1 MTSAVTFDFSYALM
15 VFFLTLGPIKIIPVF
30 AHLTQGAG
38 RPDHRRVA
46 LYATLFATAICV
58 AISLLA
64 RTLAARYR
72 LAVPTLQLTGGLILL
87 IWSLKAIFGRGDAA
101 ARVQDDANAMQI
113 ALAPL
118 ATPTI
123 MTPAG
128 VAALMVFVL
137 LAPGVP
143 DGYQILASALT
154 LVMALNFLVM
164 FYNDRIVKRHWLLV
178 PLQLVGAVLAV
189 AQLAFAVQV
198 ILNALYAI
206 GVITR

>member
-1 MTSAVTFDFSYALM
+1 MNSAVTFDFSYALM

-30 AHLTQGAG
+30 AQLMQGSG
-38 RPDHRRVA
+38 RPDPRRTA
-46 LYATLFATAICV
+46 LYATLFATVICV
-58 AISLLA
+58 AIGLLA
-64 RTLAARYR
+64 RSLVAKYR

-87 IWSLKAIFGRGDAA
+87 IWSLKAIFGRIDPADRAHDG
-101 ARVQDDANAMQI
+101 ANAMQL
-113 ALAPL
+113 ALTPL

-137 LAPGVP
+137 LAPAVP
-143 DGYQILASALT
+143 DGYQIIASALA

-198 ILNALYAI
+198 VLNALHAI
-206 GVITR
+206 GVINR

>member
-30 AHLTQGAG
+30 AHLTQGAD
-38 RPDHRRVA
+38 RPDRRRLA
-46 LYATLFATAICV
+46 LYATLFATVMCV
-58 AISLLA
+58 AIALLA
-64 RTLAARYR
+64 RTLTARYR
-72 LAVPTLQLTGGLILL
+72 LGVPTLQLTGGLILL
-87 IWSLKAIFGRGDAA
+87 IWSLKAIFGRADAA
-101 ARVQDDANAMQI
+101 AKTQESSNAMQI

-143 DGYQILASALT
+143 DGYQSLASALA
-154 LVMALNFLVM
+154 LVMVLNFLVM
-164 FYNDRIVKRHWLLV
+164 FYNDRIVKQHWLLV

-198 ILNALYAI
+198 VLNALRAI
-206 GVITR
+206 GVISQ